1 MDKSSVDQVISTS
14 TSLYQHLTKGSV
26 IIGSGSS
33 DSPLKVLGVTS
44 IVTFSL
50 CLQKLATTYRS
61 NPDDPSWS
69 PKKAFTTILYE
80 SFVLPLWQDEAR
92 EGVLEVLGTQEVD
105 VEDRRQEPIRIF
117 KQGESDERTAP
128 NFARTSGMEI
138 LILSGILN
146 LSVARR
152 FSFSFFPI
160 QN

>member
-14 TSLYQHLTKGSV
+14 TSLYQQLTKGSPEKV
-26 IIGSGSS
+26 GSGSS

-92 EGVLEVLGTQEVD
+92 EGVLEVLGSQEVD

-138 LILSGILN
+138 LILAGILN
-146 LSVARR
+146 LGVTRLLKLA
-152 FSFSFFPI
+152 
-160 QN
+160 